1 MYLVQIIN
9 SMNHLIRGRY
19 SILLSFIAYFLIC
32 SFIIRSLLFILS
44 IPHADFTFF
53 EIIRC
58 YFVGL
63 CFDAGTALIIT
74 SFYALY
80 LLLLPDRLYRQKWNR
95 VLTLSV
101 FFIFVVIT
109 LFSFFAEI
117 TFWQEFESRFNFIAV
132 DYLIYTYEVIHNI
145 NESYPLPYLISGIV
159 AIALIITYLFNRLK
173 IFSLNFESK
182 LSFKKRFIY
191 TASLMLTAILFSLFV
206 KNSAAE
212 QGNNRYT
219 NELSKAGIYAFFAAF
234 KNNELNYHEFYQLM
248 DSKKAFAIV
257 RNQLSQK
264 DAIFKKGLTILRN
277 IKGTDSAYRPNVIM
291 ITVESLSAEFL
302 AHYGNKQQLTPRI
315 DALADSSV
323 FFSDMYATGT
333 RTVRGMEAL
342 TLSIP
347 PTPGSSIIRRD
358 DNENLFTVG
367 HVFKENGYIN
377 TFFYGGDGYFDNMN
391 HFFGNNG
398 YNIVDRGRKLLD
410 ETYQGSR
417 KLIAD
422 QDVTFENAWGI
433 CDEDIFNVALKDAD
447 EKYQHHQLFN
457 DFIMTTSNHRPFTFP
472 ANKIKLPPGTREAAV
487 RYTDYAIGK
496 FIDKIKTRP
505 YFKNTIIIIVADH
518 CASSAGK
525 NEVDISKYQIP
536 GMIINLKQQ
545 QPINIS
551 KMTSQIDLFPTLWH
565 LLGWD
570 YNSEFYG
577 QNVLADHYQPRVFLG
592 TYQKLAYLKGD
603 SLLLLSPHRKVD
615 TYLYDKSKNLQIP
628 HQLSKKVINE
638 GIANYQTAFDLF
650 KDGKLRL

>member
-1 MYLVQIIN
+1 MSHIFK
-9 SMNHLIRGRY
+9 SRY
-19 SILLSFIAYFLIC
+19 SILIGFIIYFITF
-32 SFIIRSLLFILS
+32 SFIIRTILFVLS
-44 IPHADFTFF
+44 FPHADFTFL
-53 EIIRC
+53 EICRC
-58 YFVGL
+58 YLFGFF
-63 CFDAGTALIIT
+63 FDFGTALIIT

-80 LLLLPDRLYRQKWNR
+80 LLIFPDRLYHTKWNK
-95 VLTLSV
+95 VITFSA
-101 FFIFVVIT
+101 FFLFLLLT

-145 NESYPLPYLISGIV
+145 NESYPLPYLISIMV
-159 AIALIITYLFNRLK
+159 IIALIITYIFSRLK
-173 IFSLNFESK
+173 IFK
-182 LSFKKRFIY
+182 LSFEGITPLKSRLIY
-191 TASLMLTAILFSLFV
+191 TVPLILTAILFSLVV
-206 KNSAAE
+206 KNSATE
-212 QGNNRYT
+212 RGNNRYA
-219 NELSKAGIYAFFAAF
+219 NELSKAGIYSFFAAF
-234 KNNELNYHEFYQLM
+234 KNNELNYHEFYKLI
-248 DSKKAFAIV
+248 DNKNAFTII
-257 RNQLSQK
+257 RNQLAQK
-264 DAIFKKGLTILRN
+264 GVSFEKGLTISRE
-277 IKGTDSAYRPNVIM
+277 IKGAKSIYQPNVIM

-302 AHYGNKQQLTPRI
+302 AHYGNTQKLTPYLDTI
-315 DALADSSV
+315 ANKSV

-347 PTPGSSIIRRD
+347 PTPGSSIVRRN

-367 HVFKENGYIN
+367 HVFKEKGYIN

-433 CDEDIFNVALKDAD
+433 CDEDIFNVVMKDAD
-447 EKYQHHQLFN
+447 EKYKHQQLFN
-457 DFIMTTSNHRPFTFP
+457 DFVMTTSNHRPFTFP
-472 ANKIKLPPGTREAAV
+472 ANKINFPSGTREAAV

-496 FIDKIKTRP
+496 FIEQIKTKP

-536 GMIINLKQQ
+536 CMIFNLKN
-545 QPINIS
+545 QPAMNIS

-565 LLGWD
+565 LLGWN
-570 YNSEFYG
+570 YTSEFYG
-577 QNVLADHYQPRVFLG
+577 QNVLDDHYQSRVFLG

-615 TYLYDKSKNLQIP
+615 TYLYNKSKNIQIP
-628 HQLSKKVINE
+628 HQLSKKVVNE

-650 KDGKLRL
+650 KDGKLKLK

>member
-1 MYLVQIIN
+1 MSNIFK
-9 SMNHLIRGRY
+9 SRY
-19 SILLSFIAYFLIC
+19 SILIGFIIYFTIF
-32 SFIIRSLLFILS
+32 SFIIRTILFALS
-44 IPHADFTFF
+44 FPHADFTFL
-53 EIIRC
+53 EICRF
-58 YFVGL
+58 YLFGFF
-63 CFDAGTALIIT
+63 FDFGTALIIT
-74 SFYALY
+74 SFYTLY
-80 LLLLPDRLYRQKWNR
+80 LLIFPDRLYHTKWNK
-95 VLTLSV
+95 VITFSV
-101 FFIFVVIT
+101 FFLFLLVT

-159 AIALIITYLFNRLK
+159 IIAFAISYTFYRLK
-173 IFSLNFESK
+173 IFK
-182 LSFKKRFIY
+182 LSFEYKTPVKKRLIY
-191 TASLMLTAILFSLFV
+191 TVPLILIAILFSLLV
-206 KNSAAE
+206 KNSTAE

-219 NELSKAGIYAFFAAF
+219 NELSKAGIYSFFAAF
-234 KNNELNYHEFYQLM
+234 KNNELNYHEFYKLI
-248 DSKKAFAIV
+248 DNKNAFTIV
-257 RNQLSQK
+257 RNQLAQQGVS
-264 DAIFKKGLTILRN
+264 FKKDLTILRD
-277 IKGTDSAYRPNVIM
+277 IKGTTPTYQPNVIM

-302 AHYGNKQQLTPRI
+302 AHYGNTQKLTPYLDTI
-315 DALADSSV
+315 ANKSV

-347 PTPGSSIIRRD
+347 PTPGSSIVRRN

-367 HVFKENGYIN
+367 HVFKEKGYIN

-417 KLIAD
+417 KLITD

-433 CDEDIFNVALKDAD
+433 CDEDIFNVVIKDAD
-447 EKYQHHQLFN
+447 EKYNHQQLFN
-457 DFIMTTSNHRPFTFP
+457 DFVMTTSNHRPFTFP
-472 ANKIKLPPGTREAAV
+472 ANKINLPSGTREAAV

-496 FIDKIKTRP
+496 FIEKIKTRP
-505 YFKNTIIIIVADH
+505 YFKNTVIIIVADH

-536 GMIINLKQQ
+536 CMIFNLKN
-545 QPINIS
+545 QPNMNIS

-565 LLGWD
+565 LLGWN
-570 YNSEFYG
+570 YTSEFYG
-577 QNVLADHYQPRVFLG
+577 QNVLDDHYQPRVFLG

-615 TYLYDKSKNLQIP
+615 TYLYDKSKNIQIP
-628 HQLSKKVINE
+628 HQLSKKVMDE

-650 KDGKLRL
+650 KDGKLKLK